1 MLDYR
6 YESKGSNDVKKGT
19 YFRKLNFGEKV
30 SDLPPSNHFPPGYV
44 VSYSVTYIYTN
55 ELVFVIFP
63 KVGNMIQK
71 QSFAGVFQNK
81 RS

>member
-6 YESKGSNDVKKGT
+6 YDSKGSNDVKKGT
-19 YFRKLNFGEKV
+19 YFRKVNFGGKV
-30 SDLPPSNHFPPGYV
+30 LDLPPSNHFPPGYV

-63 KVGNMIQK
+63 KVGNIIQK